1 MSLED
6 RMKDEFMAGLE
17 EGFAGVP
24 MEFPEGIRPL
34 GEFHREIG
42 VVEVEADQ
50 VEPGAPLVSPD
61 RDDEVID
68 AEVLD

>member
-1 MSLED
+1 MGAD
-6 RMKDEFMAGLE
+6 RWRDEFMAGLE

-42 VVEVEADQ
+42 EVDPEA
-50 VEPGAPLVSPD
+50 PMVSANH
-61 RDDEVID
+61 DDEVID
-68 AEVLD
+68 AEVVD